1 MFTGLI
7 EDVGSIKNLKISSK
21 GGFISIKTSLDDI
34 RVGDSVAVNGACLTA
49 VKIVGE
55 EVFFEL
61 SPETLKRSN
70 LGMLSVGDPVN
81 LERALKVG
89 DRLGGHILLGH
100 VDFTSR
106 ITYFKSKGDHY
117 ELKVYVPDNWLVYFV
132 EKGSAGLDGIS
143 LTVNYI
149 ERNTVSLNIIPH
161 TYENTNLK
169 YKKEGDYVNV
179 EVDVIGKYIVNY
191 LRKIKGNS
199 LERLFEE
206 FL

>member
-7 EDVGSIKNLKISSK
+7 EDVGRITNLRISSK
-21 GGFISIKTSLDDI
+21 GGLISIKTSLDDI
-34 RVGDSVAVNGACLTA
+34 KVGDSVAVNGVCLTV
-49 VKIVGE
+49 VKMVDQ

-106 ITYFKSKGDHY
+106 ITYFKSKGEHY
-117 ELKVYVPDNWLVYFV
+117 ELKVYVPDSWLVYFV

-149 ERNTVSLNIIPH
+149 ERNTISLNIIPH

-169 YKKEGDYVNV
+169 YKKEGDHVNI
-179 EVDVIGKYIVNY
+179 EVDVIGKYVVKY
-191 LRKIKGNS
+191 LHKIKGSS
-199 LERLFEE
+199 LERLLEE
-206 FL
+206 FF

>member
-1 MFTGLI
+1 MFTGLV
-7 EDVGSIKNLKISSK
+7 EDVGEVKALKTSSA
-21 GGFISIKTSLDDI
+21 GGRLSVKTSLKDI
-34 RVGDSVAVNGACLTA
+34 KLGDSVAVNGVCLTV
-49 VKIVGE
+49 VKIVKD
-55 EVFFEL
+55 EL
-61 SPETLKRSN
+61 LFDLSLETLKRSN
-70 LGMLSVGDPVN
+70 LGMLSAGDPVN

-132 EKGSAGLDGIS
+132 EKGSVGLDGIS
-143 LTVNYI
+143 LTVNYV
-149 ERNTVSLNIIPH
+149 ERNTISLNIIPH

-179 EVDVIGKYIVNY
+179 EVDVIGKYVVSY
-191 LRKIKGNS
+191 LRKIKGKS

-206 FL
+206 FF